1 MDFPLSDLY
10 AAMGDAC
17 TYTPAGGGASV
28 LIQAL
33 LDCRAADVLGGEQIS
48 TRYEVRLPAASIP
61 GGQVSRGATFVIGGV
76 TYRATAA
83 GQPILDGKEL
93 SIPVQVQ

>member
-10 AAMGDAC
+10 ATMADAC
-17 TYTPAGGGASV
+17 TYTPAGGGAGV
-28 LIQAL
+28 PIKAM
-33 LDCRAADVLGGEQIS
+33 LDCRPAEVLGGEQVS
-48 TRYEVRLPAASIP
+48 TRYEVRVPAVSV
-61 GGQVSRGATFVIGGV
+61 GGQVGRGATFVFGAV

-83 GQPILDGKEL
+83 GQPILDGNEL